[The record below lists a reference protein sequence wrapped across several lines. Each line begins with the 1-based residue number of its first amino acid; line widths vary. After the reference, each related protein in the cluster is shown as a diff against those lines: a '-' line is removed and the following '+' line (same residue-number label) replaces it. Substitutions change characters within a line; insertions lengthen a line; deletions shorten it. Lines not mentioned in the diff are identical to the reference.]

1 MKTTQWKQ
9 IVWCTMFLLV
19 IKQLHAKTPQPNVE
33 LLLHKSV
40 HDSLIT
46 KTVLIKQVT
55 VASVQLQKTV
65 QPFVETYL
73 EEHADLL
80 EKIKQ
85 QNSSSFKTIE
95 RILVKRGIPAELLY
109 LAVVESKLKNKA
121 TSNAGA
127 VGIWQL
133 MPVTARSL
141 GLHVTAKTDERR
153 YIIQSSVAA
162 ANYLNVL
169 YKQFDDWLLVVA
181 AYNCGAGNVYK
192 AIKQSGSRE
201 FWKLQRYLPAE
212 TRNHVKRF
220 IATHYYY
227 EGEGSLVTLT
237 KKERIIYLA
246 SLEDFTIEEEE
257 NKTNDTPASRNQP
270 LNWVV
275 VAQHEGG
282 LIVELRK

>member
-19 IKQLHAKTPQPNVE
+19 IQQLHAKTPQPHVE
-33 LLLHKSV
+33 LLLHANV

-46 KTVLIKQVT
+46 KPVLTKQVT

-80 EKIKQ
+80 DKIRQ

-95 RILVKRGIPAELLY
+95 KILVKRGIPAELVY

-121 TSNAGA
+121 TSGAGA

-141 GLHVTAKTDERR
+141 GLRVTDKTDERR
-153 YIIQSSVAA
+153 YIIQRSVAA

-201 FWKLQRYLPAE
+201 FWKLQRFLPAE

-246 SLEDFTIEEEE
+246 SLEDFTIEEDE

-275 VAQHEGG
+275 IAQHEGG

>member
-9 IVWCTMFLLV
+9 FVWCSMFILV
-19 IKQLHAKTPQPNVE
+19 INQLHAETPQPHVE
-33 LLLHKSV
+33 LLLHRNVS
-40 HDSLIT
+40 DSLIT
-46 KTVLIKQVT
+46 KAVFTKQVN

-73 EEHADLL
+73 EEHADML
-80 EKIKQ
+80 EKNKQ
-85 QNSSSFKTIE
+85 QNSKSFQTIE
-95 RILVKRGIPAELLY
+95 RILVKHSIPAELVY
-109 LAVVESKLKNKA
+109 LAVVESKLKNNA
-121 TSNAGA
+121 TSGAGA

-141 GLHVTAKTDERR
+141 GLRIAGTTDERR

-181 AYNCGAGNVYK
+181 AYNCGAGNVNK

-201 FWKLQRYLPAE
+201 FWKLQRFLPAE
-212 TRNHVKRF
+212 TSNHVKRF

-227 EGEGSLVTLT
+227 EGEGSIVTLT
-237 KKERIIYLA
+237 KKERISYLA
-246 SLEDFTIEEEE
+246 SLEKFIPEEEE
-257 NKTNDTPASRNQP
+257 NKTDDSPSSRNQP

-275 VAQHEGG
+275 IAQHEGG

>member
-9 IVWCTMFLLV
+9 IVWCSMFLLV
-19 IKQLHAKTPQPNVE
+19 INQLHAKTPQPHVE
-33 LLLHKSV
+33 LLLHSNV

-46 KTVLIKQVT
+46 KTVLTKQVT

-95 RILVKRGIPAELLY
+95 KILVKRGIPAELVY

-121 TSNAGA
+121 TSGAGA

-141 GLHVTAKTDERR
+141 GLRVAGKTDERR

-162 ANYLNVL
+162 ADYLNVL

-201 FWKLQRYLPAE
+201 FWKLQRFLPAE

-246 SLEDFTIEEEE
+246 ALEDFTIEEEE

-275 VAQHEGG
+275 IAQHEGG

>member
-9 IVWCTMFLLV
+9 LVWCSMFLLV
-19 IKQLHAKTPQPNVE
+19 INQLHAETPQPHVE
-33 LLLHKSV
+33 LLLHSNV

-46 KTVLIKQVT
+46 KTIITKEVT
-55 VASVQLQKTV
+55 VPSVQLQKTV

-95 RILVKRGIPAELLY
+95 RILVKRGIPAELVY

-121 TSNAGA
+121 TSGAGA

-141 GLHVTAKTDERR
+141 GLHVAGKTDERR

-162 ANYLNVL
+162 ADYLNVL

-201 FWKLQRYLPAE
+201 FWKLQRFLPAE

-246 SLEDFTIEEEE
+246 SLEDFTIEEDE
-257 NKTNDTPASRNQP
+257 NKTNDTPTSRNQP

-275 VAQHEGG
+275 IAQHEGG